1 MMKLAGLLRSTGA
14 VAMAMGLVQPALAQT
29 SPEATTEG
37 EGESIVVT
45 GSRLQIPGIESNSP
59 ITAVSSAEIRLQG
72 AVNVEN
78 VLNRL
83 PQITPDA
90 NENVSNGADG
100 TARVNLRN
108 LGSNRNL
115 VLVNGQRLL
124 PIQATDLNFIPS
136 ALVER
141 IDVVTG
147 GASAVYGSDAVSG
160 VINFILRDNLNGVR
174 ADVQYGFA
182 AHHNNNDARR
192 ALVSSSNYENAS
204 PSPVDGQRFDA
215 NLAFGANFDEGKG
228 NVTAYFGYRK
238 VQPILQA
245 DRDVSACALDPN
257 GTSTGFACGGSSNN
271 QFGLF
276 QPLTGPNAGTRFN
289 NTRDGAKTWVPYTS
303 SFRYNY
309 APLNYF
315 QRNDTRYTAG
325 AFAHYEVIPAAE
337 VYGSFMFMDDRTNS
351 QIAPSALF
359 QGRTYNINC
368 DNPLLSAQQG
378 NLLCGTAY
386 GSSTTA
392 QAFIG
397 YRPVG
402 GNARPRR
409 DDLRHTDY
417 RFSGGVRGEIAE
429 GIRYDANALFST
441 VILNETYS
449 NDIDPGRANRALQA
463 VNVNGTLTCKS
474 VIDGS
479 DPDCVPID
487 VFRYQGIS
495 AAGFNY
501 IYAPTSTEGLDKE
514 MVLSGTVS
522 ADLTSYG
529 VKSPWADAGIGA
541 VFGVE
546 HRRESLEFRA
556 DALARQKGTRESQG
570 KFDVTEFF
578 TEVRVPIVE
587 NRPFIRELTLTG
599 GYRWSKYSTQDS
611 GISTYKGEISYAP
624 SDDVRLR
631 GSYNRAIRA
640 PNISELFGPQFLS
653 LATTQDPC
661 AGVVDNDPTTVSPT
675 ASAAVCALTGVTA
688 AQYGRISDCPSEQC
702 GIQVGGNVALK
713 PEEADTYTAGAVFT
727 PTFVKGLSFSVDYF
741 NIKVKDYIGGIPAT
755 LAISQ
760 CVATSDPYFCGLF
773 KRDPNTGVIFGDNG
787 YIVSTSQNT
796 GSLTTSGV
804 DFTADYGLRTGVG
817 RISLSFVGTWLD
829 KLVTEPLPGLGSYDC
844 VGLFGATC
852 GQPTPEWR
860 HQARIS
866 WTTAD
871 DIGTVSFNWRYTGGT
886 ALSLNTDDPFLTSGG
901 TQVLNAKLPA
911 YSYFDLATTIKVTT
925 GLSFRAGVN
934 NLLDKDPPAV
944 AQGLLASFGNGNT
957 YPGFY
962 DVAGRSFFF
971 GLTAEF

>member
-1 MMKLAGLLRSTGA
+1 MKIANLLRGA
-14 VAMAMGLVQPALAQT
+14 ACAALVMGMVQPALAQI
-29 SPEATTEG
+29 SPTPDDAPKDG
-37 EGESIVVT
+37 EEIVVT
-45 GSRLQIPGIESNSP
+45 GSRLQVPGNESNSP
-59 ITAVSSAEIRLQG
+59 ITAISSAEIRLQG
-72 AVNVEN
+72 ATSVEN

-90 NENVSNGADG
+90 NENVSNGSDG

-124 PIQATDLNFIPS
+124 PVQATDLNFIPS

-160 VINFILRDNLNGVR
+160 VINFVLRDNLNGVR
-174 ADVQYGFA
+174 IDTQYGFS
-182 AHHNNNDARR
+182 AHQNDNKARR
-192 ALVSSSNYENAS
+192 ALVTSNAYENAL

-215 NLAFGANFDEGKG
+215 NIAFGANLGDGKG
-228 NVTAYFGYRK
+228 NVTAYFGYRNVK
-238 VQPILQA
+238 PILQA
-245 DRDVSACALDPN
+245 SRDVSACALDPN
-257 GTSTGFACGGSSNN
+257 GTSTDFVCGGSSNN

-276 QPLTGPNAGTRFN
+276 QPLTGPNSGARFN
-289 NTRDGAKTWVPYTS
+289 NTRDGAKTWVPYDA

-325 AFAHYEVIPAAE
+325 AFAHYEVTPAAE
-337 VYGSFMFMDDRTNS
+337 LYGSFMFMDDRTNS

-359 QGRTYNINC
+359 QGNTYNINC

-386 GSSTTA
+386 RTATTA

-402 GNARPRR
+402 GNAMPRR

-417 RFSGGVRGEIAE
+417 RVSGGVRGEIAE
-429 GIRYDANALFST
+429 GIRYDANGLFST

-463 VNVNGTLTCKS
+463 VSVNGVLTCKS

-479 DPDCVPID
+479 DRDCVPID

-514 MVLSGTVS
+514 TVLNGAVT

-529 VKSPWADAGIGA
+529 IKSPGADHGIGA

-556 DALARQKGTRESQG
+556 DALARQKGTRESAG

-578 TEVRVPIVE
+578 TEVRVPVLE
-587 NRPFIRELTLTG
+587 DKPFAKDLTLTG
-599 GYRWSKYSTQDS
+599 GYRWSKYSTRNS

-624 SDDVRLR
+624 SSDVRFR

-661 AGVVDNDPTTVSPT
+661 SGARPT
-675 ASAAVCALTGVTA
+675 ASAAACARTGVTA
-688 AQYGRISDCPSEQC
+688 AQYGRITECPSEQC

-713 PEEADTYTAGAVFT
+713 PEEADTYTGGVVLT
-727 PTFVKGLSFSVDYF
+727 PTFIKGLSLSVDYF

-760 CVATSDPYFCGLF
+760 CVSTSDPYFCGLF
-773 KRDPNTGVIFGDNG
+773 KRDPNNGVLFGENG
-787 YIVSTSQNT
+787 YIISTSQNT
-796 GSLTTSGV
+796 GSLKTSGIDV
-804 DFTADYGLRTGVG
+804 TADYTVRTGVG
-817 RISLSFVGTWLD
+817 RFALSFVGTWLD
-829 KLVTEPLPGLGSYDC
+829 QLVTEPLPSLGSYDC
-844 VGLFGATC
+844 VGLYGATC

-860 HQARIS
+860 HQARVS

-871 DIGTVSFNWRYTGGT
+871 DFGTVSLNWRYTGGT
-886 ALSLNTDDPFLTSGG
+886 DLSLNTTDPFLTSGSVQ
-901 TQVLNAKLPA
+901 TLNAKLPA
-911 YSYFDLATTIKVTT
+911 YSYFDLAVTMKVTKE
-925 GLSFRAGVN
+925 LSFRAGVN
-934 NLLDKDPPAV
+934 NLLDKDPPAI
-944 AQGLLASFGNGNT
+944 AQGLLAVFGNGNT
-957 YPGFY
+957 YPGMY
-962 DVAGRSFFF
+962 DVAGRSMFF

>member
-1 MMKLAGLLRSTGA
+1 MRLLRGSSMATLAIGL
-14 VAMAMGLVQPALAQT
+14 AMPAFAQT
-29 SPEATTEG
+29 TPSADPAEDEA
-37 EGESIVVT
+37 IIVT
-45 GSRLQIPGIESNSP
+45 GSRLPNPGLVSNSP
-59 ITAVSSAEIRLQG
+59 LTAVDAAEIRLQG
-72 AVNVEN
+72 AINVEN

-115 VLVNGQRLL
+115 VLINGQRLL
-124 PIQATDLNFIPS
+124 PVQAIDLNFVPS
-136 ALVER
+136 TLIKR

-160 VINFILRDNLNGVR
+160 VINFILRDDLNGVKT
-174 ADVQYGFA
+174 DVQYGFS
-182 AHHNNNDARR
+182 AHRNDNADRR
-192 ALVSSSNYENAS
+192 ALVAANSYERATR
-204 PSPVDGQRFDA
+204 SPVDGQRFDA
-215 NLAFGANFDEGKG
+215 NIAFGANLADGRG
-228 NVTAYFGYRK
+228 NVTAYFGYRD
-238 VQPILQA
+238 VRPILQA

-257 GTSTGFACGGSSNN
+257 GALDGFVCGGSSNN
-271 QFGLF
+271 QYGLF

-289 NTRDGAKTWVPYTS
+289 NTRDGNKTWVPYTS
-303 SFRYNY
+303 TFRYNY

-325 AFAHYEVIPAAE
+325 AFARYEVTDAAE
-337 VYGSFMFMDDRTNS
+337 LYGSAMFMDDRTNS

-359 QGRTYNINC
+359 QGRTYNVNC
-368 DNPLLSAQQG
+368 NNPLLSAQQAQ
-378 NLLCGTAY
+378 LLCGGAY
-386 GSSTTA
+386 GTDTTA

-402 GNARPRR
+402 GNAAPRR

-417 RFSGGVRGEIAE
+417 RFTGGVRGEIAE

-441 VILNETYS
+441 VIYNETYS

-479 DPDCVPID
+479 DPACVPID

-501 IYAPTSTEGLDKE
+501 IYAPTSTRGLDKE
-514 MVLSGTVS
+514 SVLTGTLTG
-522 ADLTSYG
+522 DLTSYG
-529 VKSPWADAGIGA
+529 VKSPFAERGIGL

-556 DALARQKGTRESQG
+556 DALARQKGTRESEG
-570 KFDVTEFF
+570 RFDVTEAF
-578 TEVRVPIVE
+578 TEIGLPLIE
-587 NRPFIRELTLTG
+587 DRPFFKELLLTG
-599 GYRWSKYSTQDS
+599 GYRYSKYSAMDK
-611 GISTYKGEISYAP
+611 GISTYKGELSWAP
-624 SDDVRLR
+624 VASLRFR

-640 PNISELFGPQFLS
+640 PNVSELFGPQFLN

-661 AGVVDNDPTTVSPT
+661 AGASPA
-675 ASAAVCALTGVTA
+675 ASATVCARTGVTA
-688 AQYGRISDCPSEQC
+688 AQYGRISECPSEQC
-702 GIQVGGNVALK
+702 GIQQGGNPMLK
-713 PEEADTYTAGAVFT
+713 PEEADTYTAGFVFS
-727 PTFVKGLSFSVDYF
+727 PTFLKGLSLSVDYF
-741 NIKVKDYIGGIPAT
+741 NIKVKDYIAGIPAT

-760 CVATSDPYFCGLF
+760 CVSSGDPYFCGLF
-773 KRDPNTGVIFGDNG
+773 RRDPATGVIFGDNG

-796 GSLTTSGV
+796 GSLKTAGIDV
-804 DFTADYGLRTGVG
+804 TADYSVRTGIG
-817 RISLSFVGTWLD
+817 RFAVQAVGTWLD
-829 KLVTEPLPGLGSYDC
+829 QLITQPLPGLGEYDC

-860 HQARIS
+860 HQARFS
-866 WTTAD
+866 WTTPD
-871 DIGTVSFNWRYTGGT
+871 DITTLSFNWRYIGGT
-886 ALSLNTDDPFLTSGG
+886 SLSLNTKDPFLTGS
-901 TQVLNAKLPA
+901 TYKLNAELPA
-911 YSYFDLATTIKVTT
+911 YNYFDLAA
-925 GLSFRAGVN
+925 SFRVKQDISLRMGVN
-934 NLLDKDPPAV
+934 NLLDKDPPAI

-962 DVAGRSFFF
+962 DVAGRSFFV

>member
-1 MMKLAGLLRSTGA
+1 MIDIARLLRGA
-14 VAMAMGLVQPALAQT
+14 AGAALVMGMVQPALAQIST
-29 SPEATTEG
+29 VQEDAATGGDE
-37 EGESIVVT
+37 IVVT
-45 GSRLQIPGIESNSP
+45 GSRLQVPGIESNSP
-59 ITAVSSAEIRLQG
+59 ITAISSAEIRLQG
-72 AVNVEN
+72 ATAVEN

-90 NENVSNGADG
+90 NENVSNGSDG

-124 PIQATDLNFIPS
+124 PVQATDLNFIPS

-160 VINFILRDNLNGVR
+160 VINFVLRDNLEGVR
-174 ADVQYGFA
+174 IDTQYGFA
-182 AHHNNNDARR
+182 AHQNDNKARR
-192 ALVSSSNYENAS
+192 ALVASNAYENAS

-215 NLAFGANFDEGKG
+215 NIAFGAKLGDGKG
-228 NVTAYFGYRK
+228 NVTAYFGYRDVK
-238 VQPILQA
+238 PILQA
-245 DRDVSACALDPN
+245 NRDVSACALDPN
-257 GTSTGFACGGSSNN
+257 GTSSDFVCGGSSNN

-289 NTRDGAKTWVPYTS
+289 NTRDGAKTWVPYDA

-325 AFAHYEVIPAAE
+325 AFAHYEVTPAAE
-337 VYGSFMFMDDRTNS
+337 LYGSFMFMDDRTNS

-386 GSSTTA
+386 GTATTA

-402 GNARPRR
+402 GNAQPRR

-417 RFSGGVRGEIAE
+417 RVSGGVRGEIAE

-463 VNVNGTLTCKS
+463 VNVNGVLTCKS

-487 VFRYQGIS
+487 IFRYQGIS
-495 AAGFNY
+495 EAGFNY

-514 MVLSGTVS
+514 TVLNGAVT

-529 VKSPWADAGIGA
+529 IKSPGAEQGIGA
-541 VFGVE
+541 AFGVE

-556 DALARQKGTRESQG
+556 DALARQKGTRESAG

-578 TEVRVPIVE
+578 TEIRVPVLE
-587 NRPFIRELTLTG
+587 DKPFAKDLTLTG
-599 GYRWSKYSTQDS
+599 GYRWSKYSTRS
-611 GISTYKGEISYAP
+611 RGISTYKGEISYAP
-624 SDDVRLR
+624 SNDVRFR

-661 AGVVDNDPTTVSPT
+661 SGAQPA
-675 ASAAVCALTGVTA
+675 ASAAACALTGVTA
-688 AQYGRISDCPSEQC
+688 AQYGRITECPSEQC
-702 GIQVGGNVALK
+702 GIQVGGNTALK
-713 PEEADTYTAGAVFT
+713 PEEADTYTGGVVLT
-727 PTFVKGLSFSVDYF
+727 PTFIKGLSLSADYF

-760 CVATSDPYFCGLF
+760 CVSTSDPYFCGLF
-773 KRDPNTGVIFGDNG
+773 KRDPANGVLFGDNG
-787 YIVSTSQNT
+787 YIVSTVQNT
-796 GSLTTSGV
+796 GSLKTAGI
-804 DFTADYGLRTGVG
+804 DFTADYVVRTGIG
-817 RISLSFVGTWLD
+817 KFALSFVGTWLD
-829 KLVTEPLPGLGSYDC
+829 QLVTEPLPGLGSYDC
-844 VGLFGATC
+844 VGLYGATC
-852 GQPTPEWR
+852 GQPSPEWR
-860 HQARIS
+860 HQARVS

-871 DIGTVSFNWRYTGGT
+871 DFGTISLNWRYIGGT
-886 ALSLNTDDPFLTSGG
+886 ALSLNTTDPFLTGG
-901 TQVLNAKLPA
+901 DAQTLNATLPS
-911 YSYFDLATTIKVTT
+911 YSYFDLAMTMKITNA
-925 GLSFRAGVN
+925 LSFRAGVN
-934 NLLDKDPPAV
+934 NMLDKDPPAI
-944 AQGLLASFGNGNT
+944 AQGLLAVFGNGNT
-957 YPGFY
+957 YPGMY
-962 DVAGRSFFF
+962 DVAGRSMFF